1 LNFDKDFSGD
11 FEKID
16 MGKWREIF
24 SKPKK
29 LKEVQD
35 LDGSFDHASMGL
47 LSDLPIDD
55 LFDYFMRMREVFDYS
70 YLTDTEMVVIH
81 EDVLLSQRWGT
92 RLKEISTRA
101 IPILKDLSVPNS
113 N

>member
-1 LNFDKDFSGD
+1 MD
-11 FEKID
+11 
-16 MGKWREIF
+16 KWREIF

-35 LDGSFDHASMGL
+35 LDSSLDHASMSL
-47 LSDLPIDD
+47 LSDLPIED

-81 EDVLLSQRWGT
+81 EDVTLSQRWGA

-101 IPILKDLSVPNS
+101 VPILKGPSASNS
-113 N
+113 T